1 MADKS
6 DGTIVFVEVKA
17 RADEKFTE
25 AEDVVTSAKKAKLAR
40 AAKYFLATNNI
51 DDRPY
56 RFDIVT
62 IILGETGKE
71 QIRHYENAF
80 VP

>member
-25 AEDVVTSAKKAKLAR
+25 AEDVVTSAKKSRLVR

-51 DDRPY
+51 DGRPC
-56 RFDIVT
+56 RFDVVT
-62 IILGETGKE
+62 IILGEKGKE
-71 QIRHYENAF
+71 QIRHYKNAF
-80 VP
+80 IP